1 MSKGRKAQGSAEK
14 PVSGIQAEID
24 NYKPAE
30 LEDED
35 KGYVYPD
42 EPRSERAKEYLRKGK
57 PVHYT

>member
-14 PVSGIQAEID
+14 PVSGIQAGID

-35 KGYVYPD
+35 KGYVYED
-42 EPRSERAKEYLRKGK
+42 EPRSEKAKEYLRKGK
-57 PVHYT
+57 TIGFT